1 MTHATS
7 GSGARAPQ
15 VALVDQAMQSMRRVV
30 SRPPALTVPMPRIGR
45 PVEISKVLACE
56 AIGELSKRPGPVTIS
71 DVAAA
76 LQLDRSTTSRLVAE
90 AEDDGFVTRGSLPED
105 GRRVSVSLTP
115 LGAEI
120 VEFVHRLRVAY
131 LDHACA
137 VFTDEELAT
146 LGSLLSRLA
155 DSMAESLAPW
165 LENAVRHSTPAASP
179 ATT

>member
-1 MTHATS
+1 M
-7 GSGARAPQ
+7 
-15 VALVDQAMQSMRRVV
+15 DQAMQSMRRVV
-30 SRPPALTVPMPRIGR
+30 LRPPALAVPMPRIGK

-90 AEDDGFVTRGSLPED
+90 VEEEGFVTRGSLPED
-105 GRRVSVSLTP
+105 GRRVSVALTP

-120 VEFVHRLRVAY
+120 VEFAHGLRVAY

-137 VFTDEELAT
+137 VFTDDELAI
-146 LGSLLSRLA
+146 LGSLLWRLA
-155 DSMAESLAPW
+155 DSMGESLAPW
-165 LENAVRHSTPAASP
+165 LESAVRYSTPADSS

>member
-1 MTHATS
+1 
-7 GSGARAPQ
+7 
-15 VALVDQAMQSMRRVV
+15 MQSMRRVV
-30 SRPPALTVPMPRIGR
+30 LRPPALAVPMPRIGK

-90 AEDDGFVTRGSLPED
+90 VEEDGFVTRGSLPED
-105 GRRVSVSLTP
+105 GRRVSVALTP
-115 LGAEI
+115 LGSEI
-120 VEFVHRLRVAY
+120 VEFVHGLRVAY

-137 VFTDEELAT
+137 VFTDDEIAI

-155 DSMAESLAPW
+155 DSMGESLAPW
-165 LENAVRHSTPAASP
+165 LESAVRYSTPADSS